1 MFLIVL
7 CDTLE
12 ESMNEMTMR
21 RQLQFV
27 KEKLRS
33 NAREISLVL
42 GMIGVGI
49 CGFEFG
55 FVQGIRHTSPPVV
68 IERPTVSASVLA
80 ADTSALPPSLPL
92 PSSDIKTPAPDV
104 SAVSPSANCPFVGSR
119 NSDKYHIV
127 GCAVVKRIKPENRV
141 CFTSEDDA
149 KSKNY
154 QPGCL
159 KP

>member
-1 MFLIVL
+1 
-7 CDTLE
+7 
-12 ESMNEMTMR
+12 MNEMIMR
-21 RQLQFV
+21 RQLQIV
-27 KEKLRS
+27 KEGLRS
-33 NAREISLVL
+33 NAREISLAL

-55 FVQGIRHTSPPVV
+55 FVQGIRHTSPPIV

-80 ADTSALPPSLPL
+80 ADTSAPSSSSPL
-92 PSSDIKTPAPDV
+92 PSSDVKTSAADV
-104 SAVSPSANCPFVGSR
+104 SAVSLPANCPFVGSR
-119 NSDKYHIV
+119 NSDKYHV
-127 GCAVVKRIKPENRV
+127 FGCAVVKRIKPENRV